1 MGRLGGVA
9 DDTSN
14 PDELD
19 ESNEG
24 FIIRQNMWCN
34 KTVVPMTGPLYS
46 TISTNSFPI
55 PSDIEISISMTR
67 NKSSVL
73 ITQNAPGKND
83 TFRII
88 LDYLEIV
95 IPRIIIKAEIQHKIE
110 NILTTK
116 PIELI
121 YNRHWAMGTTKILG
135 LIV

>member
-55 PSDIEISISMTR
+55 PSDI
-67 NKSSVL
+67 
-73 ITQNAPGKND
+73 
-83 TFRII
+83 
-88 LDYLEIV
+88 
-95 IPRIIIKAEIQHKIE
+95 
-110 NILTTK
+110 
-116 PIELI
+116 
-121 YNRHWAMGTTKILG
+121 
-135 LIV
+135 